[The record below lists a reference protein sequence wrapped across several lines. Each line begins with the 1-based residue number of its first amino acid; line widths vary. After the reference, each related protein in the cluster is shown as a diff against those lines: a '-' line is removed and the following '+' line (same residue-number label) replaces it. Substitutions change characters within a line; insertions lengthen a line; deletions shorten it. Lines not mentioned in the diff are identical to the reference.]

1 MKNNYEERKQRK
13 LDNYKRLAEKAE
25 SKSNDLFNNGR
36 KIMKHIPFGQP
47 VLVDHHSEKRH
58 RRDLQRIDS
67 YRERAMSEA
76 DKAKYYRNKIKQI
89 ENNTSIS
96 SDDPEAI
103 IKLQAKLKERIDLQ
117 DFMKEA
123 NKKAKKEDKPR
134 IYEPFQ
140 LQNNNANINRIKKRI
155 AELEAKANG
164 VTKVLYK
171 DKNVEILDNVEDNR
185 LQLYF
190 TYVPSFEIRTEL
202 KKNGFK
208 WSRYNVCWQRFR
220 SSHDL
225 YLTKKIINTF
235 IIPFFFF

>member
-220 SSHDL
+220 SSHAL
-225 YLTKKIINTF
+225 YLAKKIINTF
-235 IIPFFFF
+235 MKKGR